1 VANLVIA
8 SNTKAMK
15 KLDKSVKDKVWAFI
29 EKLSANHEAPGL
41 HIEPLNA
48 AVDPRVRTGRVDLHF
63 RAILFRIDD
72 KFGDDPTFIY
82 MGTWP
87 HDEAN
92 KLAERSKLRVNP
104 INGVLEGIIGELDG
118 DDDRKKHTVAPDPRG
133 ELDHALKAQPKSYI
147 AERFSLADLTE
158 RLGLDA
164 ELAER
169 ALAATDEDTLVD
181 IAANAVGWQGSA
193 LLDLATGLHID
204 TIREKHGFTDSPVD
218 GTLDENEQILQAL
231 ERPASKMQFTFV
243 EDDDELRRIIE
254 GGDFVAWRTFL
265 HPEQRK
271 YVEQNHSGAFRL
283 SGGAGTG
290 KTVVAIHRA
299 RRLAKADP
307 AARIVL
313 TTYNKTLAA
322 DLKAALK
329 TLDPEITIADRLGD
343 PGVYVSGIDALGNA
357 ALNQADNIADAAE
370 AVIGYRGAELTH
382 HRTRSDKVWREV
394 VQSVNNGLDAKL
406 ATPAFLENEYVA
418 IILANRVTTLEQ
430 YAKVARPGR
439 GVRLSRPQRIAVWKL
454 VEAYRRQSRMD
465 GSLSF
470 PEILALA
477 AEQLRLRAESGKG
490 FLTDHVLVD
499 EAQDLHATH
508 WALLRALVAEG
519 PNDLFIA
526 EDSHQRIYGQPVVLS
541 RFGIR
546 IVGRARRLT
555 LNYRTTA
562 QNLHFAVSILSGA
575 DYKDLEQGAESTTE
589 YRSARL
595 GPDPKLL
602 KCDSAADELDKVA
615 ELVQSWIDNE
625 VDKSTIAVLTR
636 GQSDRSQF
644 VRALGE
650 RGVDARALDNNPATT
665 GHVQV
670 LTMHRSKGM
679 EFSRVVLAGID
690 DSHVP
695 SAATLRAVPEDEQAE
710 ALLRE
715 RSLLYVA
722 ASRARDELVVTWSG
736 KRSGLIST
744 DLENSAAALGMA
756 KA

>member
-1 VANLVIA
+1 MANLVIA

-15 KLDKSVKDKVWAFI
+15 KLDKGTKDKVWAFI
-29 EKLSANHEAPGL
+29 EKLSADHTAPGL

-63 RAILFRIDD
+63 RAILFKVDD
-72 KFGDDPTFIY
+72 KLGDDLTFIY

-92 KLAERSKLRVNP
+92 KLAERSRLRVNP

-118 DDDRKKHTVAPDPRG
+118 EDDRKKRTVVPDPRG
-133 ELDHALKAQPKSYI
+133 ELDRALKAQPKSYL
-147 AERFSLADLTE
+147 AERFSLADLTD
-158 RLGLDA
+158 RLGLEPD
-164 ELAER
+164 LAER
-169 ALAATDEDTLVD
+169 AYNASDEDTLLD

-204 TIREKHGFTDSPVD
+204 SIREKHGFTDTPVD
-218 GTLDENEQILQAL
+218 DTLDEDEQILKAL
-231 ERPASKMQFTFV
+231 EQPASKMQFTFV
-243 EDDDELRRIIE
+243 EDDEELRRVIE
-254 GGDFVAWRTFL
+254 GGDFAAWRTFL

-271 YVEQNHSGAFRL
+271 YLEQNHNGAFRL

-299 RRLAKADP
+299 KRLAQADP
-307 AARIVL
+307 TARIVL

-322 DLKAALK
+322 DLKAALL
-329 TLDPEITIADRLGD
+329 TLDPNVVIADRLGD
-343 PGVYVSGIDALGNA
+343 PGIYVSGIDALGNA
-357 ALNQADNIADAAE
+357 ALNQSGDIADAAE
-370 AVIGYRGAELTH
+370 NVLGYRGAELTH
-382 HRTRSDKVWREV
+382 NRTSTDKVWREV
-394 VQSVNNGLDAKL
+394 VQSVDSGLDSKL
-406 ATPAFLENEYVA
+406 ATPGFLENEYVA
-418 IILANRVTTLEQ
+418 VVLANKVTTLEH

-454 VEAYRRQSRMD
+454 VEAFRRQSRMD

-477 AEQLRLRAESGKG
+477 AEQLHLRAERAKG
-490 FLTDHVLVD
+490 YFADHVLVD

-508 WALLRALVAEG
+508 WALLRNLVAEG

-541 RFGIR
+541 RFGIK

-562 QNLHFAVSILSGA
+562 QNLHFAVTILSGA
-575 DYKDLEQGAESTTE
+575 EYKDLEQGEESTAE

-595 GPDPKLL
+595 GPNPQLVECTD
-602 KCDSAADELDKVA
+602 AADELDKVA
-615 ELVQSWIDNE
+615 DLVRSWITPEEGSDE
-625 VDKSTIAVLTR
+625 PAVDPSTVAVLTR

-650 RGVDARALDNNPATT
+650 RGIDARALDNNPATP

-679 EFSRVVLAGID
+679 EFSRVILAGID
-690 DSHVP
+690 NAHVP
-695 SAATLRAVPEDEQAE
+695 STATLRAVPEEERDEAM
-710 ALLRE
+710 LRE

-722 ASRARDELVVTWSG
+722 ASRARDALVVTWSG
-736 KRSGLIST
+736 ERSAL
-744 DLENSAAALGMA
+744 LRNSAE
-756 KA
+756 

>member
-1 VANLVIA
+1 MANLVIA

-15 KLDKSVKDKVWAFI
+15 KLDKSTNDKVWAFI
-29 EKLSANHEAPGL
+29 EKLSADHTAPGL
-41 HIEPLNA
+41 HIEPIKGSIDA
-48 AVDPRVRTGRVDLHF
+48 RVRTGRVDLNF
-63 RAILFRIDD
+63 RAILFKIDA
-72 KFGDDPTFIY
+72 KLGDDPTFIY

-118 DDDRKKHTVAPDPRG
+118 EEDRKKRTVVPDPRG
-133 ELDHALKAQPKSYI
+133 ELNRAVTAQPVSYL
-147 AERFSLADLTE
+147 AGRFSLDMLTE

-164 ELAER
+164 DLAER
-169 ALAATDEDTLVD
+169 ALAAPDEDALLD
-181 IAANAVGWQGSA
+181 IAAHAVGWQGSA

-204 TIREKHGFTDSPVD
+204 TIREKHGFTDTPVD
-218 GTLDENEQILQAL
+218 ETLDEDEQILKAL
-231 ERPASKMQFTFV
+231 ERPASKMQFTYV
-243 EDDDELRRIIE
+243 EDNEELKRIIE
-254 GGDFVAWRTFL
+254 GGDFTAWRTFL
-265 HPEQRK
+265 HPEQRA
-271 YVEQNHSGAFRL
+271 YVEQNYNGAFRL

-307 AARIVL
+307 TARIVL

-329 TLDPEITIADRLGD
+329 TLDPDIVIPERLGE

-357 ALNQADNIADAAE
+357 ALSQTGDIGDAAE
-370 AVIGYRGAELTH
+370 AVLGYRTELSH
-382 HRTRSDKVWREV
+382 ARTQADKVWREV
-394 VQSVNNGLDAKL
+394 AQSVGSGLDAKL
-406 ATPAFLENEYVA
+406 ATPGFLENEYVA
-418 IILANRVTTLEQ
+418 VILANRVTTLEQ

-454 VEAYRRQSRMD
+454 VEAYRRHSRMD

-470 PEILALA
+470 AEILALA
-477 AEQLRLRAESGKG
+477 AEQLRLRAEAGKE
-490 FLTDHVLVD
+490 FLADHVLVD

-508 WALLRALVAEG
+508 WAMLRNLVAEG
-519 PNDLFIA
+519 ANDLFIA

-541 RFGIR
+541 RLGIK

-575 DYKDLEQGAESTTE
+575 EYKDLEQGEESTSE

-595 GPDPKLL
+595 GPDPQLL
-602 KCDSAADELDKVA
+602 ECEDPANELDKVA
-615 ELVQSWIDNE
+615 ELIKSWIDKDK
-625 VDKSTIAVLTR
+625 VDPSTIAVLTR
-636 GQSDRSQF
+636 GKNDRSQF

-650 RGVDARALDNNPATT
+650 RGVEARALENNPAST

-670 LTMHRSKGM
+670 LTMHRAKGM
-679 EFSRVVLAGID
+679 EFSRVVLAGVD
-690 DSHVP
+690 DAHVP
-695 SAATLRAVPEDEQAE
+695 SAATMRSVPEEEQPE

-722 ASRARDELVVTWSG
+722 ASRARDALVVTWSG
-736 KRSGLIST
+736 KK
-744 DLENSAAALGMA
+744 SALLGSA
-756 KA
+756 TE